1 LLKPRPAKVAIIG
14 LLVLLLLSASDAFAL
29 TLPNPPDRSAP
40 ANNQT
45 GPLPPPNA
53 RSFTGGV
60 LLVKDSSSNQNASTN
75 EFAAEFFCQGGTYDI
90 KKQYKTEIG
99 ESISGPIS
107 NDQTAGIIQAISAVG
122 PPKTVTLTARVG
134 GVAFGISDIIFTLTG
149 VTYNVTSYSIWVIT
163 QSSPAV
169 EQRVGYFVTRVPVQ
183 LQIDRNQ
190 PQLPADCIARYGFTK
205 IGVGF
210 APDAL
215 AWLYQPFV
223 TTTAPPD
230 VGVAPIMTYGP
241 VRVFSG
247 SNVAGTARIRAGENA
262 TFLLPPGIYS
272 AVADVALFGIPFG
285 VSSGTYS
292 SPEGAAAAQFTVALA
307 SVEYIWYGLEAIALI
322 IIVAVVLVIAKKI
335 ELWGLIIRSVRR
347 VSLRLIRRDQE
358 GR

>member
-1 LLKPRPAKVAIIG
+1 LPKRRPAKVAIIG
-14 LLVLLLLSASDAFAL
+14 LLVLLLLSSPDAFAL
-29 TLPNPPDRSAP
+29 TLPNPPDRSAS

-45 GPLPPPNA
+45 GPLPSSNA

-60 LLVKDSSSNQNASTN
+60 LIVKDGSSDQLRITN
-75 EFAAEFFCQGGTYDI
+75 EFAAEFFCQGGTYDL

-107 NDQTAGIIQAISAVG
+107 SDQAAGIVEAMNAVR
-122 PPKTVTLTARVG
+122 PPRAVTLTARVG
-134 GVAFGISDIIFTLTG
+134 GVAFGIADIVFTLTG
-149 VTYNVTSYSIWVIT
+149 VTYNVTSYSIWVVS

-169 EQRVGYFVTRVPVQ
+169 EQRVGYVVARVPTQ
-183 LQIDRNQ
+183 LQIERNQ
-190 PQLPADCIARYGFTK
+190 PLLPGDCIPRFGFTQ
-205 IGVGF
+205 IGAGF
-210 APDAL
+210 APDPW
-215 AWLYQPFV
+215 AWVYQPVV

-230 VGVAPIMTYGP
+230 EGIPPIIAYGT
-241 VRVFSG
+241 VRVLSG
-247 SNVAGTARIRAGENA
+247 SGIAGAAKIRAGENA

-292 SPEGAAAAQFTVALA
+292 SADGAAAAQFTVALT
-307 SVEYIWYGLEAIALI
+307 SVEYIWYGLEAFALI
-322 IIVAVVLVIAKKI
+322 IIVAVILVIAKKL
-335 ELWGLIIRSVRR
+335 ELWGFIIRAVRL